1 MPIGLLQW
9 LGVRNISLFSLL
21 TDEETTKDENMVLL
35 KNSVPWIL
43 CTLLMTGCVA
53 TQKKVTTQGGSVPFE
68 GGVSAYPGD
77 DRITG
82 QDSGAGQRAAGKPYS
97 GETTGTGGM
106 VSGAGLAEIQGPLPS
121 MNYVNDRIFEYGRKL
136 DRWRKMD
143 AESAALELNQKDSE
157 TMVNCFVDLQNVLD
171 GYNQLRADMLRLN
184 TSSGSSLIISSA
196 NVLDLQKS
204 DISFLESICGQL
216 FAPESDALVDWA
228 NREADADLPQLE
240 TLIERYNDSGEYEE
254 VIQVWL
260 KIPAQQHDRVH
271 LRTKILYGNA
281 LMFLHQEEKAAEMY
295 QQIVEEMLVSEKQ
308 KTDLVSLRKMLA
320 DLYTAAGNYTAAEKQ
335 YRNISQDYRDLG
347 SIQEWAEL
355 QLNILERSVEQGPEL
370 AKYSALLRD
379 YLGFIPER
387 DGYKIVWDAEKFLS
401 EYPYSAV
408 ASNVDLIKA
417 ETERRALAWFKT
429 YLNEINRLTEQKK
442 YLDAIEKLE
451 TVPTD
456 LISAE
461 QKAQVKAKNED
472 LVLAEA
478 VARET
483 RKIEQM
489 QELQTRWNEGMLKVE
504 AGNYTE
510 AIDIFKTLL
519 QTEYYAKAQDKIS
532 ELTLLAAKTDRRAAA
547 DLYIRYTKTSDI
559 EMQKKLL
566 TESRKLLT
574 DILKKYPDVGIADKV
589 KGNIQRVEQEM
600 NALDPSLLPA
610 IKEAERFETL
620 GQEASQKDDD
630 FVFTA
635 PLDSSLSQENRVLEI
650 KISE

>member
-1 MPIGLLQW
+1 
-9 LGVRNISLFSLL
+9 
-21 TDEETTKDENMVLL
+21 MVLL

-43 CTLLMTGCVA
+43 CTLLMTGCVVP
-53 TQKKVTTQGGSVPFE
+53 QKKVISQGGTSFD
-68 GGVSAYPGD
+68 GGVSAYPGV
-77 DRITG
+77 DRTTG
-82 QDSGAGQRAAGKPYS
+82 QERGAEKNGAAGVGTSYSGATSDSGSMANG
-97 GETTGTGGM
+97 
-106 VSGAGLAEIQGPLPS
+106 VGLSEIQGPLPS
-121 MNYVNDRIFEYGRKL
+121 LNYVNDRIFEYGRKL

-143 AESAALELNQKDSE
+143 SESAALELNQKDSE

-184 TSSGSSLIISSA
+184 TSSNSSMIINSA

-216 FAPESDALVDWA
+216 FAPESDELVDWA
-228 NREADADLPQLE
+228 NREDVTDLPQLE

-295 QQIVEEMLVSEKQ
+295 QQIVDEMSVSEKQ

-320 DLYTAAGNYTAAEKQ
+320 DLYTAAGNYPAAEKQ
-335 YRNISQDYRDLG
+335 YLNISKDYRNLG
-347 SIQEWAEL
+347 SIQEWSEL
-355 QLNILERSVEQGPEL
+355 QLNILERSAEQGPEL
-370 AKYSALLRD
+370 TKYSALLRD

-387 DGYKIVWDAEKFLS
+387 DGYKIVWNAEKFLA

-417 ETERRALAWFKT
+417 EAEKRAQGWFNT
-429 YLNEINRLTEQKK
+429 YINEVNRLAEQKK

-451 TVPTD
+451 AVPTD

-478 VARET
+478 VTRET

-504 AGNYTE
+504 EGSYTE
-510 AIDIFKTLL
+510 AIDIFRTLL
-519 QTEYYAKAQDKIS
+519 QTEYHAKAQDKIS

-559 EMQKKLL
+559 DMQKKLL

-574 DILKKYPDVGIADKV
+574 DILKKYPEVGIADKV

-610 IKEAERFETL
+610 LKEAERIDAL
-620 GQEASQKDDD
+620 GQGGSQKDDD

-635 PLDSSLSQENRVLEI
+635 PLDPSLSQENKVLEI